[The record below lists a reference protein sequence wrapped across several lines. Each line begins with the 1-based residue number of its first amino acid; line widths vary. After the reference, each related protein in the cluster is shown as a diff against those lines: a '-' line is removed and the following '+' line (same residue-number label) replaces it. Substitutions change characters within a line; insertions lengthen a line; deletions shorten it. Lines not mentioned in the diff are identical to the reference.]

1 MERCVEE
8 IRTWMLT
15 DKLSLND
22 NNTEFLIIGTKQQL
36 SKISPYHLTI
46 GGILEGEW
54 IRALPSKITLTKRL
68 ELLTFRYTIS
78 GTSESF

>member
-1 MERCVEE
+1 
-8 IRTWMLT
+8 MLT
-15 DKLSLND
+15 DKLSLNN

-46 GGILEGEW
+46 GSLPFLRSTPLGILEGEW